1 MEDWKKRLGSYDSL
15 DEAIFVTID
24 GETIYTIDK
33 LVDFIEQELSKAREE
48 GYQDCLDD
56 IWEEAKGLRGWAEH
70 DGNVSATDIEAGLQ
84 EAYLNIEN
92 KLKENK

>member
-1 MEDWKKRLGSYDSL
+1 MENWKKRWEQLTEDV
-15 DEAIFVTID
+15 AIEGYLPD
-24 GETIYTIDK
+24 GEMVCDSDIE
-33 LVDFIEQELSKAREE
+33 DFISQELDKAREE

-92 KLKENK
+92 KLKDNK